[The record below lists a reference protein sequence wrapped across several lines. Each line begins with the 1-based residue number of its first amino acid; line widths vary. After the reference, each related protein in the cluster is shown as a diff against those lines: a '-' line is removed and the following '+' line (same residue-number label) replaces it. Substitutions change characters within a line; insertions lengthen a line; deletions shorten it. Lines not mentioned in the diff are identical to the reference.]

1 MALMSDNALNS
12 FLNAIPQSIMHGK
25 IFYGVLFSQSL
36 VYTWKFVRTVFL
48 FIIMRI
54 HLISDFPRVE
64 VGPENPLRVE
74 RDSQATLECSVDSKP
89 KVTTVRWTR
98 NGRYINS
105 ATNHV
110 IHRVSIQ
117 DAGKYTCSADN
128 GLGKNGEK
136 EMVLDVLY
144 GPIVSLEAKTKEAE
158 EGEPVYIKCN
168 VSANPSP
175 HTVEWVKDGK
185 LDFRV
190 QGDTLRISSVKAEDS
205 GTYICRAVNIIVP
218 SALPVR
224 RTEKIGNA
232 SIALLIRH
240 KPGQARIMP
249 DKPVATEG
257 SPVTLTCT
265 ASPPGWPAP
274 QYRWF
279 RTGPDGQP
287 MIVATGTKYNI
298 ANANLGT
305 EGVYNCQAT
314 NELGPGEM
322 ASVDLQV
329 HQPPSFKYKLKPLET
344 KRVGD
349 SNFFVTCS
357 AKGKPKPL
365 VRWMKD
371 GDDLTPDI
379 NMYEVKTT
387 TSPSPNGAVT
397 VQSVLKFSGKARQN
411 GNQLLPSDR
420 GVYACVFENEVKK
433 SESTMHLKIERTF
446 NLKLKS
452 F

>member
-1 MALMSDNALNS
+1 
-12 FLNAIPQSIMHGK
+12 
-25 IFYGVLFSQSL
+25 
-36 VYTWKFVRTVFL
+36 
-48 FIIMRI
+48 MRC
-54 HLISDFPRVE
+54 HLIPDFPRVE

-74 RDSQATLECSVDSKP
+74 RDSQATLQCSVDSKP

-98 NGRYINS
+98 NGRYISS
-105 ATNHV
+105 ANNHV

-128 GLGKNGEK
+128 GLGKVGEK

-144 GPIVSLEAKTKEAE
+144 GPIVTLEAKTKEAE
-158 EGEPVYIKCN
+158 EGESVYIKCN
-168 VSANPSP
+168 ISANPSP

-185 LDFRV
+185 PEFRQ
-190 QGDTLRISSVKAEDS
+190 QGDTLRLSHVVAENS
-205 GTYICRAVNIIVP
+205 GTYICRAVNVITP
-218 SALPVR
+218 SSPPVR

-249 DKPVATEG
+249 DKPVTTEG
-257 SPVTLTCT
+257 MAVTLTCT

-279 RTGPDGQP
+279 RTGSDGQP
-287 MIVATGTKYNI
+287 TIVATGTKYNI

-305 EGVYNCQAT
+305 EGIYNCQAT

-329 HQPPSFKYKLKPLET
+329 YQPPSFKYKLKPLET

-349 SNFFVTCS
+349 SNFYVTCS
-357 AKGKPKPL
+357 AKGKPRPM
-365 VRWMKD
+365 VRWLKD
-371 GDDLTPDI
+371 GEELTPDV
-379 NMYEVKTT
+379 NMYEVKTDY
-387 TSPSPNGAVT
+387 SESSNGAVS
-397 VQSVLKFSGKARQN
+397 VQSMLKFNGKARPN
-411 GNQLLPSDR
+411 GNELLPSDR
-420 GVYACVFENEVKK
+420 GVYACSFENEVKR
-433 SESTMHLKIERTF
+433 SESTMHLKIERKF
-446 NLKLKS
+446 I
-452 F
+452 